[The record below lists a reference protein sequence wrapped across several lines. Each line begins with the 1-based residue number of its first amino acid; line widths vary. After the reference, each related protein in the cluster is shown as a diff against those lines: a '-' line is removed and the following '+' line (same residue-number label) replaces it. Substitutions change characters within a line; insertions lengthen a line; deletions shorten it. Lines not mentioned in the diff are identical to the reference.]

1 MTRKKSILQVAT
13 VLFSEKGYK
22 ETSIAELSK
31 ISKVAEGTIFYHFN
45 SKEELFL
52 AVLEKT
58 KETITEEFE
67 SYMGNK
73 KFKNGIEMIE
83 DAVSFYLYLAG
94 KMEDQFLLLHR
105 HFPYELAEKNS
116 ACRENLV
123 AIYDCI
129 VDIFEEAIQTG
140 IQDGSMR
147 QLHARKTALVIFSMV
162 DGIARFK
169 TYNLYNANSLFNE
182 ILSSCRRMLQANIN
196 GG

>member
-1 MTRKKSILQVAT
+1 MTRKESILQIAT

-22 ETSIAELSK
+22 ETSMAELSK

-45 SKEELFL
+45 NKEELLL
-52 AVLEKT
+52 AVLKRT
-58 KETITEEFE
+58 KETIIEEFE
-67 SYMGNK
+67 SYMGNI
-73 KFKNGIEMIE
+73 KFQNGIEMIE
-83 DAVSFYLYLAG
+83 AAVSFYLYLAG
-94 KMEDQFLLLHR
+94 KMGNQFLLLHR

-129 VDIFEEAIQTG
+129 VDIFEEAIQAG

-147 QLHARKTALVIFSMV
+147 QLPARKNALVIFSMV

-182 ILSSCRRMLQANIN
+182 ILVTCRRILQSKH
-196 GG
+196 